1 MKESVSLSK
10 VLEAGSE
17 EGAEVGG
24 WGKKETKFCIKFHE
38 VIFY

>member
-1 MKESVSLSK
+1 MEP
-10 VLEAGSE
+10 GYE
-17 EGAEVGG
+17 EGAEMGG